1 MRRIELKFN
10 IKVAVLI
17 ISSLMIFAIYNINN
31 YTNLKNEKSIICM
44 ETKGKVKAKAK
55 KTYITKNSSGAYN
68 VLGTIV
74 VNKKY
79 GLSKDYTYKNN
90 KQMFDKATN
99 AFNKMQQDA
108 QKDGINL
115 YIISRY
121 RSYYLQKWLYDKY
134 KSESKDV
141 DTFSAKAGYSEHQ
154 TGLAFDLNDSKT
166 SVRDSFEFTDAYKWL
181 KENAYKYG
189 FILRYPQRKAS
200 ITNHAYD
207 AHIYRYVGKSLAK
220 SLHDSQ
226 LTLEEYQLQN
236 EGE

>member
-1 MRRIELKFN
+1 MRKIELRFN
-10 IKVAVLI
+10 MKVAVLI

-44 ETKGKVKAKAK
+44 EAKEKVKAKAK
-55 KTYITKNSSGAYN
+55 KTCITKNSSGAYN

-90 KQMFDKATN
+90 KQMFDQATN

-121 RSYYLQKWLYDKY
+121 RSYSLQKWLYAKY

-166 SVRDSFEFTDAYKWL
+166 YPKGKSDITGYKFEPW
-181 KENAYKYG
+181 
-189 FILRYPQRKAS
+189 
-200 ITNHAYD
+200 H
-207 AHIYRYVGKSLAK
+207 YRYVGTELSYKLK
-220 SLHDSQ
+220 DQ
-226 LTLEEYQLQN
+226 TTTLEEYLN
-236 EGE
+236 ICK

>member
-1 MRRIELKFN
+1 MKD
-10 IKVAVLI
+10 
-17 ISSLMIFAIYNINN
+17 
-31 YTNLKNEKSIICM
+31 KS
-44 ETKGKVKAKAK
+44 K

-79 GLSKDYTYKNN
+79 GLSKDYTYQNN
-90 KQMFDKATN
+90 KQMFDQATN

-121 RSYYLQKWLYDKY
+121 RSYSLQKWLYAKY

-181 KENAYKYG
+181 KENSYKYG
-189 FILRYPQRKAS
+189 FILRYPKGKS
-200 ITNHAYD
+200 DITGYKFEPWH
-207 AHIYRYVGKSLAK
+207 YRYVGTELSYKLK
-220 SLHDSQ
+220 DQ
-226 LTLEEYQLQN
+226 TTTLEEYLN
-236 EGE
+236 ICK

>member
-44 ETKGKVKAKAK
+44 EAKGKVKAKAK

-108 QKDGINL
+108 QKDGKQAAD
-115 YIISRY
+115 Y
-121 RSYYLQKWLYDKY
+121 RHRAGRV
-134 KSESKDV
+134 DV
-141 DTFSAKAGYSEHQ
+141 EPAYAGN
-154 TGLAFDLNDSKT
+154 G
-166 SVRDSFEFTDAYKWL
+166 
-181 KENAYKYG
+181 
-189 FILRYPQRKAS
+189 
-200 ITNHAYD
+200 
-207 AHIYRYVGKSLAK
+207 
-220 SLHDSQ
+220 
-226 LTLEEYQLQN
+226 
-236 EGE
+236 

>member
-17 ISSLMIFAIYNINN
+17 ISSSMIFAIYNINN

-44 ETKGKVKAKAK
+44 EAKGKVKAKVK
-55 KTYITKNSSGAYN
+55 KTYIIKNSSGAYN

-79 GLSKDYTYKNN
+79 GLSKDYTYQNN

-115 YIISRY
+115 YKIGR
-121 RSYYLQKWLYDKY
+121 
-134 KSESKDV
+134 
-141 DTFSAKAGYSEHQ
+141 
-154 TGLAFDLNDSKT
+154 
-166 SVRDSFEFTDAYKWL
+166 
-181 KENAYKYG
+181 
-189 FILRYPQRKAS
+189 
-200 ITNHAYD
+200 
-207 AHIYRYVGKSLAK
+207 AHV
-220 SLHDSQ
+220 
-226 LTLEEYQLQN
+226 
-236 EGE
+236 

>member
-1 MRRIELKFN
+1 MRKIELRFN
-10 IKVAVLI
+10 MKVAVLI

-44 ETKGKVKAKAK
+44 EAKEKVKAKEK
-55 KTYITKNSSGAYN
+55 KTCITKNSNGAYN

-79 GLSKDYTYKNN
+79 GLSKNYTYQNN
-90 KQMFDKATN
+90 KQMFDQATN
-99 AFNKMQQDA
+99 AFNEMQQDA

-121 RSYYLQKWLYDKY
+121 RSYSLQKWLYSKY
-134 KSESKDV
+134 KAECKDV
-141 DTFSAKAGYSEHQ
+141 DTFSAKPGYSEHQ

-181 KENAYKYG
+181 QENAYKYG
-189 FILRYPQRKAS
+189 FILRYPKGKS
-200 ITNHAYD
+200 DITGYKFEPWH
-207 AHIYRYVGKSLAK
+207 YRYIGTELSYELK
-220 SLHDSQ
+220 DQ
-226 LTLEEYQLQN
+226 TTTLEEYLN
-236 EGE
+236 ICK

>member
-10 IKVAVLI
+10 IKLAVLI

-79 GLSKDYTYKNN
+79 GLSKDYTYQNN

-134 KSESKDV
+134 KSESK
-141 DTFSAKAGYSEHQ
+141 
-154 TGLAFDLNDSKT
+154 
-166 SVRDSFEFTDAYKWL
+166 EFTDAYKWL

-189 FILRYPQRKAS
+189 FILRYPKGKS
-200 ITNHAYD
+200 DITGYKFEPWH
-207 AHIYRYVGKSLAK
+207 YRYVGTELSYKLK
-220 SLHDSQ
+220 DQ
-226 LTLEEYQLQN
+226 TTTLEEYLN
-236 EGE
+236 ICK

>member
-1 MRRIELKFN
+1 M
-10 IKVAVLI
+10 
-17 ISSLMIFAIYNINN
+17 
-31 YTNLKNEKSIICM
+31 
-44 ETKGKVKAKAK
+44 KAKAK

-79 GLSKDYTYKNN
+79 GLSKDYTYQNN

-121 RSYYLQKWLYDKY
+121 RSYSLQKWLYDKY

-189 FILRYPQRKAS
+189 FILRYPEKS
-200 ITNHAYD
+200 SKKTGVENETDHF
-207 AHIYRYVGKSLAK
+207 RYVGKDVAK
-220 SLHDSQ
+220 EIYLKNWVFEDYILHHGFTYNMR
-226 LTLEEYQLQN
+226 LN
-236 EGE
+236 

>member
-1 MRRIELKFN
+1 MRKIELRFN
-10 IKVAVLI
+10 MKVAVLI

-44 ETKGKVKAKAK
+44 EAKEKVKAKSK

-79 GLSKDYTYKNN
+79 GLSKDYTYQNN
-90 KQMFDKATN
+90 KQMFDQATN

-121 RSYYLQKWLYDKY
+121 RSYSLQKWLYAKY

-181 KENAYKYG
+181 KENSYKYG
-189 FILRYPQRKAS
+189 FILRYPKGKS
-200 ITNHAYD
+200 DITGYKFEPWH
-207 AHIYRYVGKSLAK
+207 YRYVGTELSYKLK
-220 SLHDSQ
+220 DQ
-226 LTLEEYQLQN
+226 TTTLEEYLN
-236 EGE
+236 ICK

>member
-1 MRRIELKFN
+1 MRKIELRFN
-10 IKVAVLI
+10 MKVAVLI

-44 ETKGKVKAKAK
+44 EAKEKVKAN
-55 KTYITKNSSGAYN
+55 KTCITKNSSGAYN

-79 GLSKDYTYKNN
+79 GLSKDYTYQNN
-90 KQMFDKATN
+90 KQMFDQATN

-121 RSYYLQKWLYDKY
+121 RSYSLQKWLYAKY

-181 KENAYKYG
+181 KENSYKYG
-189 FILRYPQRKAS
+189 FILRYPKGKS
-200 ITNHAYD
+200 YITGYKFEPWH
-207 AHIYRYVGKSLAK
+207 YRYVGTELSYKLK
-220 SLHDSQ
+220 DQ
-226 LTLEEYQLQN
+226 TTTLEEYLN
-236 EGE
+236 ICK

>member
-1 MRRIELKFN
+1 MRKIELRFN
-10 IKVAVLI
+10 MKVAVLI

-44 ETKGKVKAKAK
+44 EAKEKVKAN
-55 KTYITKNSSGAYN
+55 KTCITKNSSGAYN

-79 GLSKDYTYKNN
+79 GLSKDYTYQNN
-90 KQMFDKATN
+90 KQMFDQATN

-108 QKDGINL
+108 QKEGINL

-121 RSYYLQKWLYDKY
+121 RSYSLQKWLYAKY
-134 KSESKDV
+134 KSECKDV

-181 KENAYKYG
+181 KENSYKYG
-189 FILRYPQRKAS
+189 FILRYPKGKS
-200 ITNHAYD
+200 YITGYKFEPWH
-207 AHIYRYVGKSLAK
+207 YRYVGTELSYKLK
-220 SLHDSQ
+220 DQ
-226 LTLEEYQLQN
+226 TTTLEEYLN
-236 EGE
+236 ICK